1 MHISKTGVPSRGAG
15 PSENGNV
22 QMLTM
27 SLYSGDGQGGLTGT
41 QGKKMGLDRPIGV
54 EGIVNTTL
62 RRLEPREHVCREGET
77 KHYVYQVEHGA
88 VCLYRS
94 MPDGHR
100 QIMDFAYPG
109 DFVGLGTSERHML
122 SGQAIGHARLRC
134 IPVSAIRQLAARDPE
149 FCFRLYEALSAELSA
164 ARDLLATVGT
174 RSATE
179 RLASFLVALARRN
192 ERGGLTANR
201 IVLPMLRS
209 DIADFLSLTVETVS
223 RTFTRLKQRGI
234 IDLPQSAL
242 VIINDRQEL
251 EQVAGL
257 NGPAPV

>member
-1 MHISKTGVPSRGAG
+1 
-15 PSENGNV
+15 
-22 QMLTM
+22 MLTM
-27 SLYSGDGQGGLTGT
+27 SLYNGETHS
-41 QGKKMGLDRPIGV
+41 GLDGALAKRNDNDVRRSV
-54 EGIVNTTL
+54 EGISNSTI

-77 KHYVYQVEHGA
+77 KHYVYQVEQGA

-122 SGQAIGHARLRC
+122 SGQAIGSTRLRC
-134 IPVSAIRQLAARDPE
+134 IPVSAIRQLATRNPE
-149 FCFRLYEALSAELSA
+149 FCFRLYEAISAELSA

-179 RLASFLVALARRN
+179 RLASFLIALSRRN
-192 ERGGLTANR
+192 ERNGLSGNR

-234 IDLPQSAL
+234 IDLPQSTL
-242 VIINDRQEL
+242 VIINDRDAL
-251 EQVAGL
+251 EQMAGM
-257 NGPAPV
+257 GMPSEAAA

>member
-1 MHISKTGVPSRGAG
+1 
-15 PSENGNV
+15 
-22 QMLTM
+22 MLTM
-27 SLYSGDGQGGLTGT
+27 SLYSGESQP
-41 QGKKMGLDRPIGV
+41 GLDFAISKRTEGDRRPCV
-54 EGIVNTTL
+54 DGISNSTI

-77 KHYVYQVEHGA
+77 KHYVYQVEQGA

-109 DFVGLGTSERHML
+109 DFVGLGNSERHML
-122 SGQAIGHARLRC
+122 SGQAIGQTRLRC
-134 IPVSAIRQLAARDPE
+134 IPVSTIRQLANRNPE
-149 FCFRLYEALSAELSA
+149 FCYRLYEALSAELSA

-179 RLASFLVALARRN
+179 RLASFLIALARRN
-192 ERGGLTANR
+192 ERGGYAPDR

-223 RTFTRLKQRGI
+223 RTFTRLKQKGI
-234 IDLPQSAL
+234 IDLPQSTL
-242 VIINDRQEL
+242 VIINNRDEL

-257 NGPAPV
+257 GQQNIV

>member
-1 MHISKTGVPSRGAG
+1 
-15 PSENGNV
+15 
-22 QMLTM
+22 MLTM
-27 SLYSGDGQGGLTGT
+27 SLYGGEGQSGLEIALAKRTEGEARRT
-41 QGKKMGLDRPIGV
+41 V
-54 EGIVNTTL
+54 EGIGNSTI

-77 KHYVYQVEHGA
+77 KHYVYQVELGA

-122 SGQAIGHARLRC
+122 SGQAIGITRLRC
-134 IPVSAIRQLAARDPE
+134 IPVSAIRQLATRNPE
-149 FCFRLYEALSAELSA
+149 FCFRLYEAISAELSA

-192 ERGGLTANR
+192 ERGGLAGNR

-234 IDLPQSAL
+234 IDLPQSTL

-251 EQVAGL
+251 EQMAGMA
-257 NGPAPV
+257 APVEAAA

>member
-1 MHISKTGVPSRGAG
+1 
-15 PSENGNV
+15 
-22 QMLTM
+22 MLTM
-27 SLYSGDGQGGLTGT
+27 SLYSGDSHA
-41 QGKKMGLDRPIGV
+41 GLDVALGKRAGADARKGV
-54 EGIVNTTL
+54 EGISNSTV
-62 RRLEPREHVCREGET
+62 RRLEPREHVCREGEA
-77 KHYVYQVEHGA
+77 KHYVYQVEQGA

-109 DFVGLGTSERHML
+109 DFVGLGTSERHLL
-122 SGQAIGHARLRC
+122 SGQAIGATRLRC
-134 IPVSAIRQLAARDPE
+134 VPVSAIRQLATRNPE
-149 FCFRLYEALSAELSA
+149 FCFRLYEALSAELTA

-192 ERGGLTANR
+192 ERSGFAANR
-201 IVLPMLRS
+201 IMLPMLRS

-242 VIINDRQEL
+242 VIINNREEL
-251 EQVAGL
+251 EEVAGL
-257 NGPAPV
+257 NPPPAI

>member
-1 MHISKTGVPSRGAG
+1 
-15 PSENGNV
+15 
-22 QMLTM
+22 MLTM

-192 ERGGLTANR
+192 ERGGLYGQQDRLADVALGHRRFLEPYRRNGEPDVHTAQAAR
-201 IVLPMLRS
+201 HH
-209 DIADFLSLTVETVS
+209 
-223 RTFTRLKQRGI
+223 RLAAKCPCHHQ
-234 IDLPQSAL
+234 
-242 VIINDRQEL
+242 
-251 EQVAGL
+251 
-257 NGPAPV
+257 

>member
-1 MHISKTGVPSRGAG
+1 
-15 PSENGNV
+15 
-22 QMLTM
+22 MLTM
-27 SLYSGDGQGGLTGT
+27 SLYSGESQLGQEIAVAK
-41 QGKKMGLDRPIGV
+41 QKERSAAWSV
-54 EGIVNTTL
+54 EGIANTTF

-77 KHYVYQVEHGA
+77 KHYVYQVEQGA

-109 DFVGLGTSERHML
+109 DFIGLGTSERHVL
-122 SGQAIGHARLRC
+122 SGQAIGPARLRC
-134 IPVSAIRQLAARDPE
+134 IPVNAIRQLAVRNPD
-149 FCFRLYEALSAELSA
+149 FCFRLYEALSAELTA

-179 RLASFLVALARRN
+179 RVASFLVALARRN
-192 ERGGLTANR
+192 ERSGFAANR
-201 IVLPMLRS
+201 IMLPMLRS

-242 VIINDRQEL
+242 VIINNREEL

-257 NGPAPV
+257 SPAPAI

>member
-1 MHISKTGVPSRGAG
+1 
-15 PSENGNV
+15 
-22 QMLTM
+22 MLTM
-27 SLYSGDGQGGLTGT
+27 SHYHGDSHT
-41 QGKKMGLDRPIGV
+41 GLDIALGKRPDTDAKRYV
-54 EGIVNTTL
+54 ECIANSTV
-62 RRLEPREHVCREGET
+62 RRLEPREHVCREGEA

-122 SGQAIGHARLRC
+122 SGQAIGQTRLRC
-134 IPVSAIRQLAARDPE
+134 IPVSAIRQLATRDPE

-174 RSATE
+174 RSAAE
-179 RLASFLVALARRN
+179 RVASFLVALARRN
-192 ERGGLTANR
+192 ERAGFAGNR

-223 RTFTRLKQRGI
+223 RTFTRLKQRGT
-234 IDLPQSAL
+234 IDLPQSAV
-242 VIINDRQEL
+242 VIIKDREEL

-257 NGPAPV
+257 SPPPAE

>member
-1 MHISKTGVPSRGAG
+1 
-15 PSENGNV
+15 
-22 QMLTM
+22 MLTM
-27 SLYSGDGQGGLTGT
+27 SLYSGDGQSGSNITLSKPSD
-41 QGKKMGLDRPIGV
+41 GKPAWTVD
-54 EGIVNTTL
+54 GIANTTL
-62 RRLEPREHVCREGET
+62 RRLEPREHVCREGEP
-77 KHYVYQVEHGA
+77 KHYIYQVEQGA

-109 DFVGLGTSERHML
+109 DFVGLGTSERHVL
-122 SGQAIGHARLRC
+122 SGQAIGATRLRC
-134 IPVSAIRQLAARDPE
+134 IPVMAVRQLAVRNPE
-149 FCFRLYEALSAELSA
+149 FCFRLYEALSAELTA

-179 RLASFLVALARRN
+179 RVAAFLVALARRN
-192 ERGGLTANR
+192 ERGGYAPNR
-201 IVLPMLRS
+201 IMLPMLRS

-242 VIINDRQEL
+242 VIINDRDEL
-251 EQVAGL
+251 ERVAGL
-257 NGPAPV
+257 SPAPAP

>member
-1 MHISKTGVPSRGAG
+1 
-15 PSENGNV
+15 
-22 QMLTM
+22 MLTM
-27 SLYSGDGQGGLTGT
+27 SLYSGENHSGLEGAFA
-41 QGKKMGLDRPIGV
+41 KKSDTDVRRGV
-54 EGIVNTTL
+54 EGISNSTV
-62 RRLEPREHVCREGET
+62 RRLEPREHVCREGEA

-109 DFVGLGTSERHML
+109 DFVGLGTSERHLL
-122 SGQAIGHARLRC
+122 SGQAIGPTRLRC
-134 IPVSAIRQLAARDPE
+134 IPVSAIRQLAGRNPE
-149 FCFRLYEALSAELSA
+149 FCFQLYEALSAELTA

-179 RLASFLVALARRN
+179 RLASFLIALARRN
-192 ERGGLTANR
+192 ERAGFNANR

-234 IDLPQSAL
+234 IDLPQSTL
-242 VIINDRQEL
+242 VIINDRDEL
-251 EQVAGL
+251 EEVAGL
-257 NGPAPV
+257 TQQACA